1 MVTWTWREEGDGEKG
16 GVYIGN
22 GDGGP
27 RGSAARRKRKAG
39 GRESKRVKMRCK
51 PRLTRLGRTEKASK
65 GGVTSRHVS
74 DASTGKEYTATAL
87 SLSSP
92 SPRLRLIGRD
102 GGGLVVAARHGPTWQ

>member
-1 MVTWTWREEGDGEKG
+1 MIDDGWSLGLGGRKETVRRG

-65 GGVTSRHVS
+65 GGVT
-74 DASTGKEYTATAL
+74 
-87 SLSSP
+87 
-92 SPRLRLIGRD
+92 
-102 GGGLVVAARHGPTWQ
+102 